1 MNDLEQIDGDGK
13 DLSASLKD
21 FLVLFEDGFILFF
34 EVLLGLGLGG
44 VSFEDL
50 FEFGIGRGFVGLGW
64 RSHLSEKGNYSFFLV
79 FFEGVESLIEVP
91 VAEVLFDVVLNFL
104 AVELSLHLS
113 IQNIIFKLWSS

>member
-1 MNDLEQIDGDGK
+1 LVTVLDIVYDLEQIDGDGK
-13 DLSASLKD
+13 DLSAGLKD

-64 RSHLSEKGNYSFFLV
+64 
-79 FFEGVESLIEVP
+79 
-91 VAEVLFDVVLNFL
+91 
-104 AVELSLHLS
+104 
-113 IQNIIFKLWSS
+113 